1 MFTQQE
7 ILEIKNTVDECINVG
22 TTPELTAKL
31 ARLFGKYY
39 ESNQDFKKY
48 QSKVVAEVKTQLG
61 DEYSR
66 QFFILLQYH
75 KVILQCRMEDARS
88 VEILDKWM
96 KANSFNQIESNE
108 HTRSHKLSEVVIN
121 QKESRVI
128 HKGLYPLAPDF
139 SKDSDADRYSS
150 LDLLERMIKHS
161 NTIVVKHDWYNALG
175 DMLQYLTS
183 DIRLPY
189 PITVFEFR
197 MHGKSV
203 TTLASQEQEE
213 GVCHEIEFTHFV
225 EFEKDKWFRLNN
237 KDEMMQN
244 AIVLAERQA
253 LAICIALDSKI
264 AESVKITAG
273 SQINKK
279 RIKAGK
285 TPLKNYHVVDL
296 SPEFRQ
302 KKSASE
308 AIISGERKSPRLHW
322 RRGHWRH
329 YDNGD
334 KKWINWMLV
343 GNVDLGYID
352 KHYRI

>member
-7 ILEIKNTVDECINVG
+7 ILEIKTTVDECINVG
-22 TTPELTAKL
+22 TNPILTAKL
-31 ARLFGKYY
+31 AQLFGKYY
-39 ESNQDFKKY
+39 EKGQDFKKY
-48 QSKVVAEVKTQLG
+48 QSKVVNEVKTQLG

-66 QFFILLQYH
+66 QFFVLLQYH
-75 KVILQCRMEDARS
+75 KMILECRMEDARS
-88 VEILDKWM
+88 VQILDNWM
-96 KANSFNQIESNE
+96 KANAFEQIESNE

-121 QKESRVI
+121 QKESRII

-139 SKDSDADRYSS
+139 SKASDADRYSN
-150 LDLLERMIKHS
+150 LDILERMIKHS

-175 DMLQYLTS
+175 DMLQYLTG
-183 DIRLPY
+183 DVRLPY

-237 KDEMMQN
+237 QDEMMQK
-244 AIVLAERQA
+244 AIALAERQA
-253 LAICIALDSKI
+253 LAICIALDAKI

-285 TPLKNYHVVDL
+285 TPLKNYHIVDL
-296 SPEFRQ
+296 AQQFKN
-302 KKSASE
+302 KKSNSE
-308 AIISGERKSPRLHW
+308 AIASGERKSPRLHW
-322 RRGHWRH
+322 RRGHWRVI
-329 YDNGD
+329 DAD
-334 KKWINWMLV
+334 KKIWINWMLV
-343 GNVDLGYID
+343 GNVDLGFID